1 MLASNAIDIWDF
13 SHDGRALPDTVPD
26 LAAALTL
33 NPALR
38 TLSISGYHDLATPF
52 RQTELDLAR
61 IAEPSRLDV
70 RAYPGGHMTYLDD
83 GSRRRIR
90 DDVAAWLLAPPAP
103 AASAASMP
111 TPRRGASTAGAAM
124 PAARSAASVRRGRRS
139 SPSRR

>member
-1 MLASNAIDIWDF
+1 M
-13 SHDGRALPDTVPD
+13 
-26 LAAALTL
+26 TL

-103 AASAASMP
+103 ASSAARGVGDVASRSDEHR
-111 TPRRGASTAGAAM
+111 RRGGAGSSIRLQRTGAGA
-124 PAARSAASVRRGRRS
+124 GRERAEGDAE
-139 SPSRR
+139 